1 MSQRLK
7 SIDRRKII
15 LNQVKK
21 WIFKPIINS
30 FAWGDTKMLS
40 EQKKRNSVGERDEE
54 NTKEYLLNKMEELF
68 YYHCFT
74 LSGTVLKGW
83 VR

>member
-1 MSQRLK
+1 
-7 SIDRRKII
+7 
-15 LNQVKK
+15 
-21 WIFKPIINS
+21 
-30 FAWGDTKMLS
+30 MLS